1 MIKEPKNGMK
11 DLIKIKQAFNMD
23 ISTSQLLAL
32 YKELPCMVIK
42 DIRYAK
48 AIKLMEKVG
57 QPDIFEF
64 RENND

>member
-1 MIKEPKNGMK
+1 ME
-11 DLIKIKQAFNMD
+11 
-23 ISTSQLLAL
+23 STR
-32 YKELPCMVIK
+32 

-64 RENND
+64 REIE

>member
-1 MIKEPKNGMK
+1 METILNGYDIESPFCK
-11 DLIKIKQAFNMD
+11 MD

-32 YKELPCMVIK
+32 SKELPSMVIK